1 MKSLSWNVRGL
12 GSPRAVRRLRY
23 LIKQQNPRLV
33 FLMETKLDKKRME
46 KVRKSCGLLNCI
58 EVEAEGT
65 HGGLCLAWKDDIEVT
80 SRSFSKWHMDVLVK
94 EDGNQ
99 EDWRFTG
106 LYGSPYLRD
115 QNLVWNL
122 LKRLSQEGGLP
133 RDHKRMEI
141 FRDTLEE
148 CNLMGI
154 GYSRVWYTWERGNL
168 SDTNIR
174 ERLDRG
180 VANEKWRNLFPL
192 GSIHHFPYSTSDHCP
207 LIINTDHASRIYR
220 VRDFHF
226 EVWWTMEDTFEAT
239 LKEFWESSSEP
250 LVDKL
255 RNLQIGLTKWANII
269 KGKKGELQK
278 RLTKELESLIKED
291 RDDDTLRANSISKL
305 TLDNGEEISE
315 ESAIEEEAKLYFENL
330 FTSKGVANPR
340 EILEGIEG
348 SISVEVNERLQAPF
362 KEEEVRLAL
371 KGMGPTK
378 VPGPDGFPAIFFQK
392 YWHIVGNE
400 VLGYCLGVLNEGREA
415 DSANST
421 NIVLISKVHKPTSLV
436 NFRPIS
442 LCTVL
447 YKIVAKTIANR
458 MQKRTGKKGY
468 MAVKL
473 DMSKAYDRVEW
484 DFIKEV
490 MNNMGFARNWIE
502 LIMRCVTSVS
512 YAVIINGSRGRTFK
526 PSRGLREGDPLSPY
540 LFLICSEGLSAL
552 MRIVKKKG
560 LIRGAK
566 ASRKGPEI
574 SHLLFAND
582 CMMFGEATE
591 KGVRVL
597 KDILQVYES
606 CSGQCVKFGKSTV
619 FYSTNTN
626 EESKAAVLI
635 LLGVRSSSSP
645 EKYLGLPNMVGKR
658 KTKHFKIWMT
668 ESLREY
674 RAGVLDYCP

>member
-1 MKSLSWNVRGL
+1 
-12 GSPRAVRRLRY
+12 
-23 LIKQQNPRLV
+23 
-33 FLMETKLDKKRME
+33 METKLDKKRIE
-46 KVRKSCGLLNCI
+46 KVRKSCGLLNGI

-65 HGGLCLAWKDDIEVT
+65 CGGLCLAWKDDIKVT
-80 SRSFSKWHMDVLVK
+80 LRSFSKWHMDVLVK

-99 EDWRFTG
+99 EDWRG
-106 LYGSPYLRD
+106 I
-115 QNLVWNL
+115 
-122 LKRLSQEGGLP
+122 P

-148 CNLMGI
+148 CNLMDI
-154 GYSRVWYTWERGNL
+154 GYSGVWYTSERGNL
-168 SDTNIR
+168 PETNIR

-192 GSIHHFPYSTSDHCP
+192 GNIHHLPYSTSDHCP
-207 LIINTDHASRIYR
+207 LLINTDHASKIYR

-255 RNLQIGLTKWANII
+255 RNLQIGLTKWANTI
-269 KGKKGELQK
+269 KGKKGELRK
-278 RLTKELESLIKED
+278 RLTKELETLVKED
-291 RDDDTLRANSISKL
+291 RDDDTLSKIIDTKIHLNMEIEKDEAYWEQRTRVNWLRYGDRNTTFFHNCATARRRANSISKL

-348 SISVEVNERLQAPF
+348 SISVEVNERLQALF

-378 VPGPDGFPAIFFQK
+378 APGPDEFPAIFFQK
-392 YWHIVGNE
+392 YCHIVGKE

-415 DSANST
+415 DSVNST
-421 NIVLISKVHKPTSLV
+421 NIVLIPKVHKPTSLV

-442 LCTVL
+442 LYTVL

-458 MQKRTGKKGY
+458 MQEA
-468 MAVKL
+468 MAICI
-473 DMSKAYDRVEW
+473 DQ
-484 DFIKEV
+484 V
-490 MNNMGFARNWIE
+490 MNKMGFARNWIE
-502 LIMRCVTSVS
+502 PIMRCVTSVS
-512 YAVIINGSRGRTFK
+512 YAVIINGSRGRAFK
-526 PSRGLREGDPLSPY
+526 PSRGLRQGDPLSLY

-552 MRIVKKKG
+552 MRIAKKKG

-574 SHLLFAND
+574 SHLLFADD
-582 CMMFGEATE
+582 CMMFGETTE
-591 KGVRVL
+591 KGARVL

-606 CSGQCVKFGKSTV
+606 CSGQCVNFGKSTV

-626 EESKAAVLI
+626 EESKAAVLR
-635 LLGVRSSSSP
+635 LLGIRSSSSP

-658 KTKHFKIWMT
+658 KK
-668 ESLREY
+668 ESISKS
-674 RAGVLDYCP
+674 G